1 MFHCAIGS
9 ALKSC
14 IIPSLQK
21 KFKKKFDPENV
32 KKLDFFRAAQIFSV
46 LHKGLLMQDWVFRL
60 GIGQIA
66 VVKLDSFFDQ
76 RMVRPKKFLD
86 LKENQKVQVVLD

>member
-1 MFHCAIGS
+1 
-9 ALKSC
+9 
-14 IIPSLQK
+14 
-21 KFKKKFDPENV
+21 
-32 KKLDFFRAAQIFSV
+32 
-46 LHKGLLMQDWVFRL
+46 MQDWVFRL